1 MAELGYLRRM
11 ATDLDRMDTSRATS
25 RRISSLWFAVLYP
38 AVGALLGWLIGTDAV
53 RWLPVLA
60 AAVAAA
66 PQLVTGSFLVRRNQK
81 IPSPRPPVERV
92 PALRSIGAEPQPR
105 VLETSD
111 HCSICG
117 LPLTNPR
124 SQLARVGMEC
134 IKTYGPRYKEV
145 PNPAHAQWRAAM
157 AHAETDY
164 AAERAVARVGYQREM
179 LKYSSDLDAW
189 RSHCATPEVVASMQR
204 RARGRRQQG
213 VAIVGAATLFLSYLA
228 TAAAF

>member
-1 MAELGYLRRM
+1 MTKLGYLRRM
-11 ATDLDRMDTSRATS
+11 ATDVDPMGTSQATS
-25 RRISSLWFAVLYP
+25 RRLSPLWFAVLYP
-38 AVGALLGWLIGTDAV
+38 AVGAILGWLIGSDAV
-53 RWLPVLA
+53 RWLPILA
-60 AAVAAA
+60 AALAAA
-66 PQLVTGSFLVRRNQK
+66 PQLVSGSLLVRRNKK
-81 IPSPRPPVERV
+81 IQPPRPPVERV

-111 HCSICG
+111 HCSVCG

-179 LKYSSDLDAW
+179 LKYSSDVEAW
-189 RSHCATPEVVASMQR
+189 RSYCATPEVVASMQR

-213 VAIVGAATLFLSYLA
+213 VAIVGAATLYLSYLA
-228 TAAAF
+228 IAAAF